1 MNSSTSKEGDVAP
14 FTTNYL
20 EDPKGKD
27 AVSILHGKAWHSIT
41 VPPRTH
47 SQLLSTARLL
57 PVPPLLYSS
66 RLSSLTPQ
74 GTSPTP
80 PLGDG
85 RQVQKIPENR
95 WPVKELSQYCIKMEQ
110 KTTIHDSKQNKV
122 CAHLT
127 LDVPH
132 ITCWDFALFEW
143 VNWGHSQKSQASS
156 NPHGV

>member
-1 MNSSTSKEGDVAP
+1 MLFPSFMAKHGTALQFLPAP
-14 FTTNYL
+14 IPSCCL
-20 EDPKGKD
+20 
-27 AVSILHGKAWHSIT
+27 LHGFCQSHPCFI
-41 VPPRTH
+41 PPDCPASLPRAH
-47 SQLLSTARLL
+47 PQL
-57 PVPPLLYSS
+57 
-66 RLSSLTPQ
+66 
-74 GTSPTP
+74 P

-85 RQVQKIPENR
+85 RQVQKIPENW

-143 VNWGHSQKSQASS
+143 VNWGHSHKSQASS
-156 NPHGV
+156 NPHGVWASWVEHAVLGWSF